1 MRYQVRFC
9 RLKRREQKPEIWKV
23 NPPKV
28 LSSEAEK
35 GQPERWK
42 EIPKRDVSGK
52 YNEGSFL

>member
-1 MRYQVRFC
+1 MRFC